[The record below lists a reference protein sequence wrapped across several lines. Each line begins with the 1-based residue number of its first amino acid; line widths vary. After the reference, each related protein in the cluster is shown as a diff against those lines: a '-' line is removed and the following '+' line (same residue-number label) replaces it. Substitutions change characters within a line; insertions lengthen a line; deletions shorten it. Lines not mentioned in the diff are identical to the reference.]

1 MDTDQLDEEQLYYK
15 EKYFKYKLK
24 YVALKKQLGAGKN
37 TLAVPAK
44 VPAKAPAKAP
54 AFSAPAKNN
63 QAPRNQPAPVAA
75 FGAAD
80 EGKNIFGE
88 VGNFF
93 TNTGQALNDLGG
105 IINIGAQSLPQVQTR
120 PLTAVE
126 KLAIIDQEKAL
137 KQQQQKEKD
146 NNDRIRS
153 NAKQAERKAQEK
165 LDDMEKRENI
175 KKQNLITAKNKLIIQ
190 YLVDCFN
197 NNKYNTGTRKI
208 IRLANEEKSKML
220 LDRFINFNAFQKL
233 SDITLPLY
241 DNKTNVDLLI
251 DKIISSD
258 LLNQYADVEKKKTN
272 LKEHLSNSVK
282 VYIQQ
287 NQEIIDK
294 AK

>member
-1 MDTDQLDEEQLYYK
+1 MDTNQLDEEQLYYK
-15 EKYFKYKLK
+15 AKYFKYKLK
-24 YVALKKQLGAGKN
+24 YVALKKQLGGFISIDVNAIGKLVN
-37 TLAVPAK
+37 DP
-44 VPAKAPAKAP
+44 
-54 AFSAPAKNN
+54 
-63 QAPRNQPAPVAA
+63 
-75 FGAAD
+75 
-80 EGKNIFGE
+80 GK
-88 VGNFF
+88 
-93 TNTGQALNDLGG
+93 ALNDLGG
-105 IINIGAQSLPQVQTR
+105 VFNNIGAQAQAQVQAR

-137 KQQQQKEKD
+137 KKQQQKEKD

-153 NAKQAERKAQEK
+153 NAIQAERKAQEK

-197 NNKYNTGTRKI
+197 NNRYNTGTRKI
-208 IRLANEEKSKML
+208 VRLANEEKSKMSP
-220 LDRFINFNAFQKL
+220 DHFINFNAFQKL

-241 DNKTNVDLLI
+241 DNQTNVDLLI
-251 DKIISSD
+251 DKIISSG
-258 LLNQYADVEKKKTN
+258 LLNEYVDVQKKKSV
-272 LKEHLSNSVK
+272 LKAHLSNSVK

>member
-1 MDTDQLDEEQLYYK
+1 MDTDQLDEEQLYFK
-15 EKYFKYKLK
+15 AKYFKYKLK
-24 YVALKKQLGAGKN
+24 YLALKKQLGGFIDPNAIGKLVN
-37 TLAVPAK
+37 D
-44 VPAKAPAKAP
+44 
-54 AFSAPAKNN
+54 S
-63 QAPRNQPAPVAA
+63 
-75 FGAAD
+75 
-80 EGKNIFGE
+80 GK
-88 VGNFF
+88 
-93 TNTGQALNDLGG
+93 ALNDLGG
-105 IINIGAQSLPQVQTR
+105 VFNNIGAQVQAQVQTR

-137 KQQQQKEKD
+137 KKQQQKEKD

-153 NAKQAERKAQEK
+153 NAIQAEIKAQNK
-165 LDDMEKRENI
+165 LNEMEKQENQ

-208 IRLANEEKSKML
+208 VRLANEEKSKML

-258 LLNQYADVEKKKTN
+258 LLNQYADVQKKKTN
-272 LKEHLSNSVK
+272 LKEHLSNSVE

-287 NQEIIDK
+287 NQKIIDK